1 MEAAGTSGSQMI
13 FVLESMGNDLSRLL
27 PLYQGNSKELL
38 TLKKRFDDVNKSLQI
53 TDVQADK
60 LKEVSTA
67 YSLMTSQLGN
77 AATAI
82 SATLAPVMD
91 DFFNDVI
98 GVVPHA
104 TQTIID
110 FANSFLDAKHIF
122 KEADLTSQI
131 EASQIRIL
139 ELTAK
144 KALMEK
150 NSNTNLRDSGASRV
164 VQIQQLKDSIEF
176 ERKRTGDLNEQLKV
190 VEALEDARKLADAK
204 SIGGGSIDG
213 LGGLAQ
219 TGAVGTGD
227 EIKEIADRFKTE
239 EELLTEKL
247 ERELVLIGE
256 HNINK
261 AQLEADFIAS
271 MAEATGV
278 DEEQLLTEQYE
289 LELEKIAEHN
299 QLKLDL
305 QERYIEDLS
314 DIEEAADK
322 TDQDFKDDSFKKKEK
337 KEKKSNQIIEDS
349 KSKNVGNML
358 SIADSLVGGNEK
370 IGKAIFLAQ
379 KALGISDVFIQTE
392 RAAARAL
399 AELGPVAGPPAAAAI
414 KTSGYI
420 SMGAIAASA
429 LGSVS
434 SSGSSGVSSNNNNT
448 GNSNAVQRET
458 FDAEST
464 GLDIT
469 EQGLSTQTIRF
480 AVDSGDDLI
489 DAISNALN
497 KANSEGR

>member
-1 MEAAGTSGSQMI
+1 M
-13 FVLESMGNDLSRLL
+13 
-27 PLYQGNSKELL
+27 
-38 TLKKRFDDVNKSLQI
+38 
-53 TDVQADK
+53 
-60 LKEVSTA
+60 
-67 YSLMTSQLGN
+67 
-77 AATAI
+77 
-82 SATLAPVMD
+82 
-91 DFFNDVI
+91 
-98 GVVPHA
+98 
-104 TQTIID
+104 
-110 FANSFLDAKHIF
+110 
-122 KEADLTSQI
+122 
-131 EASQIRIL
+131 
-139 ELTAK
+139 
-144 KALMEK
+144 
-150 NSNTNLRDSGASRV
+150 
-164 VQIQQLKDSIEF
+164 
-176 ERKRTGDLNEQLKV
+176 
-190 VEALEDARKLADAK
+190 
-204 SIGGGSIDG
+204 
-213 LGGLAQ
+213 
-219 TGAVGTGD
+219 
-227 EIKEIADRFKTE
+227 
-239 EELLTEKL
+239 
-247 ERELVLIGE
+247 
-256 HNINK
+256 
-261 AQLEADFIAS
+261 EADFIAS
-271 MAEATGV
+271 MADATGV

-314 DIEEAADK
+314 DIEESADK